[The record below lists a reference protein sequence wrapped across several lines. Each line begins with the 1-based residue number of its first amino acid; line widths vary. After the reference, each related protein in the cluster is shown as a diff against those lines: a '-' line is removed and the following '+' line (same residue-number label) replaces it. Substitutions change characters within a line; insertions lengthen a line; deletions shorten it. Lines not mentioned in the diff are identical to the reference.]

1 MVALC
6 VSCNNAVY
14 KGLWQSQPLQV
25 KSSSPE
31 PSNSYKFYDGE
42 IGLYYTISNDLDNL
56 YISIK
61 TNSQQTQTR
70 ILRSGLQ
77 ICIDTSGKYNEQTK
91 IVFPFAVMQKK
102 KDASND
108 DSYVNRQSSGRG
120 RGQSMGSKPESLI
133 SLKNKFRD
141 GNKLMHLIGFKT
153 PIGGIVTLPNDYGI
167 KMNITWDSSNAMIY
181 QASIPFVTFYKKSL
195 LTTDSSKV
203 FAITMNLTGLP
214 TPAGMRPIGGMGGS
228 GMSMGMG
235 GMGGMGMGFG
245 MRIPLGG
252 NPNGMGNSGYQ
263 QNTTIKMKIKLAVKP
278 SADSGLPR

>member
-1 MVALC
+1 MLAIC
-6 VSCNNAVY
+6 ISCNNAVY
-14 KGLWQSQPLQV
+14 RGLWQSQPPQT
-25 KSSSPE
+25 KGNFQE
-31 PSNSYKFYDGE
+31 PSNAYKFYDSE
-42 IGLYYTISNDLDNL
+42 IGLYYNISNDFDNF
-56 YISIK
+56 YISMK
-61 TNSQQTQTR
+61 TNNQQTQTR

-102 KDASND
+102 KNGSD
-108 DSYVNRQSSGRG
+108 DDNYVNHQYSGRG
-120 RGQSMGSKPESLI
+120 RGQNTVTKPESLTT
-133 SLKNKFRD
+133 LKNKFRD

-153 PIGGIVTLPNDYGI
+153 PIGGAVPLPNDYGI
-167 KMNITWDSSNAMIY
+167 KMNISWDSSNTMVY

-195 LTTDSSKV
+195 LATDSSKV

-263 QNTTIKMKIKLAVKP
+263 QNTAIKMKIKLAAKP
-278 SADSGLPR
+278 QDK